1 MCGLGV
7 INNYSILMKDMK
19 RGDKNVATRKT
30 VTNVF
35 VTNVD
40 DFVWKIVV
48 EKGLSTR
55 LCSILV
61 PSILDDWI

>member
-1 MCGLGV
+1 MCGLRV

-19 RGDKNVATRKT
+19 RGDQNVATRKT

-55 LCSILV
+55 
-61 PSILDDWI
+61 

>member
-1 MCGLGV
+1 MCGLRV

-55 LCSILV
+55 
-61 PSILDDWI
+61 